1 MEVSGEIIEK
11 LLEEL
16 PCTGFSK
23 KLVITRVAIQTRYSV
38 IKLNLGLLEFE
49 KAKNLSGQQTF
60 TIYPEEKQLYKRAEL
75 IVEDAASRSVKQ
87 RKIDIL

>member
-75 IVEDAASRSVKQ
+75 IVEDAASRSDNEK
-87 RKIDIL
+87 